1 MIWHLRTLGLFVFRL
16 LYTKKFF
23 LERRKYN
30 TFSNVRTRNSKIEFP
45 VEDDIQFGLFSSGRK
60 VGTRKEGI
68 KKNWKKNPNLL
79 VGNFVF
85 LIRRPCTNCTYSA
98 QNMEKYWNYINR
110 MCDGFLR
117 LFTIILNFFFSP
129 PQASSSWF
137 FRYNF
142 FFQIYSS
149 FFIKFPNL
157 RAQEVIHH
165 QIIIIMIRKIFR
177 LAKL

>member
-16 LYTKKFF
+16 LYTKKNF

-79 VGNFVF
+79 LRNFVF

-98 QNMEKYWNYINR
+98 QKMEKYWNYINR

-117 LFTIILNFFFSP
+117 LFTIIWNFFFLLHRP
-129 PQASSSWF
+129 LRRGSSVT
-137 FRYNF
+137 NF

>member
-16 LYTKKFF
+16 LYTKKIF

-98 QNMEKYWNYINR
+98 QNMEKYWNYIGCV
-110 MCDGFLR
+110 MGFYDCLR
-117 LFTIILNFFFSP
+117 LFWIFFFLLRRPLRRGSSVTNFFFKYIV
-129 PQASSSWF
+129 AFSSNSL
-137 FRYNF
+137 
-142 FFQIYSS
+142 ILGHKKS
-149 FFIKFPNL
+149 FIIK
-157 RAQEVIHH
+157 
-165 QIIIIMIRKIFR
+165 
-177 LAKL
+177 

>member
-16 LYTKKFF
+16 LYTKKIF

-117 LFTIILNFFFSP
+117 LFTIILNFFSLLRRP
-129 PQASSSWF
+129 LRRGSS
-137 FRYNF
+137 
-142 FFQIYSS
+142 
-149 FFIKFPNL
+149 
-157 RAQEVIHH
+157 VT
-165 QIIIIMIRKIFR
+165 KIFFKYIVAFSSNS
-177 LAKL
+177 LILGHKKSFIIK